1 MVRFAHFFI
10 LLTIEF
16 TFFGLIGVIFFMH
29 PTGIARPTYAESSI
43 SFNQVILTEVL
54 SKLLTHPTVVHSA
67 GFVMLFLVVSN
78 SVGSSKTIS
87 TKFELLEWTD
97 FRTVFSLMLVLVI
110 LVLTSI
116 VQMVFALGHT
126 ACRL

>member
-1 MVRFAHFFI
+1 M
-10 LLTIEF
+10 
-16 TFFGLIGVIFFMH
+16 GVIFFMQ
-29 PTGIARPTYAESSI
+29 PVGIARPTYVESSI
-43 SFNQVILTEVL
+43 SFNQVILTDVL

-67 GFVMLFLVVSN
+67 GFVMLSLVVSN

-87 TKFELLEWTD
+87 TKFELLDMLTE